1 MAGISTTGLGLPA
14 TSGIF
19 GSAAGAAPAAASNQA
34 VPGFTVQG
42 QGGATTLPSAAPAD
56 FQGSSP
62 TPLDQPDQQYPS
74 LIAAHVAVLRAVGT
88 PEAVIQQFSDAQPQA
103 EYMERWIQ
111 GELMQNPEAWDSAVG
126 NPTGTARAALQQ
138 LLPQVQLPAPGQGH
152 PGYLD
157 DGSPVSGIASGIPG
171 VSQPVT
177 TQPIL
182 NPTTGQVQGGG
193 GLMKGLLIAGGIA
206 AAGFIGWK
214 LLHKSPTDTAKTAA
228 EAFAAGSAAAGGG
241 GAAGGI
247 GNSIESMGRQL
258 MGAGMEAKDIS
269 MIHSG
274 MSLGML
280 GAGGTVSESTNIAA
294 SAWGVMNHLAPGD
307 GYVMSLHAG
316 AKFAGISDALAH
328 KMSLDN
334 RWMGVMEKLA
344 ANGGTLGDAATAGV
358 LASQAVRP
366 GAAAA
371 AGSAVQLDGLR
382 QLFAGAANVLG

>member
-19 GSAAGAAPAAASNQA
+19 GTAAGAAPAAPASDQA
-34 VPGFTVQG
+34 VPGFSVQG
-42 QGGATTLPSAAPAD
+42 QGGASTLPAAAPAD

-88 PEAVIQQFSDAQPQA
+88 PEAIIQQFNDAQPQA

-111 GELMQNPEAWDSAVG
+111 GELMQNPEMWDQSVG

-138 LLPQVQLPAPGQGH
+138 LLPQVTLPAPGQGH

-193 GLMKGLLIAGGIA
+193 GLMKGLLIAGA
-206 AAGFIGWK
+206 VAGVGLIGWK
-214 LLHKSPTDTAKTAA
+214 LLHRGGGDAAKTAA
-228 EAFAAGSAAAGGG
+228 EAFASGANATATGGG
-241 GAAGGI
+241 GLGG
-247 GNSIESMGRQL
+247 SIEAMGRQL
-258 MGAGMEAKDIS
+258 MGAGVEAKDIA
-269 MIHSG
+269 MVHSG
-274 MSLGML
+274 MSLGVL
-280 GAGGTVSESTNIAA
+280 GAGGSTAEATAKAA
-294 SAWGVMNHLAPGD
+294 TSWGVLQGLAPGE
-307 GYVMSLHAG
+307 GNVMATHAA
-316 AKFAGISDALAH
+316 AKFAGISDTLAH
-328 KMSLDN
+328 KMSMES
-334 RWMGVMEKLA
+334 RWMGVMEQLA

-366 GAAAA
+366 AAT

-382 QLFAGAANVLG
+382 QLFAGAAHMLA